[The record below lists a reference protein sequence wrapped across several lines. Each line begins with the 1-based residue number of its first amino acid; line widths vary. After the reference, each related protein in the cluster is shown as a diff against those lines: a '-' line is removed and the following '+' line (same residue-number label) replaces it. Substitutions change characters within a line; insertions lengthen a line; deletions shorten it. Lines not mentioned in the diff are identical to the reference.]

1 LKKKQR
7 RETIGP
13 QWLRW
18 IMFTGGALC
27 MGFAIAM
34 AVLWINFDS
43 IAAVRVW
50 AEKYTMYI
58 PLTTLLYATAVYV
71 LGAVIGKLW
80 LSGAIVGVA
89 ALILALIDYFK
100 TAINGTPLSVA
111 DFGLATQ
118 LGDVAGIAGDLTP
131 PVDFWKALIVLL
143 ICAALLFLFRKLTI
157 LKGRTRFLSASISL
171 MVLIALFSP
180 NCAETIGRTFDVD
193 VYARMPAANNTATH
207 GMTIALWRDCVLRPA
222 DKPEEYSEAYMEDV
236 LQRIDALLAERGE
249 SQGEAT
255 QPNVIFILSEAFF
268 DLNRLPDLQYGSD
281 PLANFHALAEEG
293 ISGNFYSNYLGYGT
307 GYIEMAM
314 HYGVNNQDFGPST
327 NLCFMEDKVYEYL
340 DSMVEQYTNS
350 GDYRAEMLHAFDNS
364 LYNRTVT
371 YPMMGY
377 SDLHFSADVQNLG
390 FAWDE
395 GVYGGYYL
403 RDAYLFAG
411 MLDRMEKINAE
422 GKRAFLYGITMEN
435 HQPFDPGKFYYEC
448 QIDVESSVLSE
459 ENMAIVRVMLEGITR
474 ADQALGA
481 LTDALR
487 ESDEPTVVVF
497 YGDHRPNL
505 FMTDGETVY
514 TKLDICPSNEMSEWT
529 PEQVAELYSTDYL
542 IWANDA
548 ALMQGK
554 SGTKQ
559 DSSISA
565 IGPQLLE
572 LTNQPVS
579 RYWALQQLVSEAAL
593 ADVDLYFADGE
604 STITR
609 NVEDAALTEAQRE
622 LLELRRAVVYDT
634 YFGEQ
639 YITQEMN
646 ALTIS

>member
-1 LKKKQR
+1 
-7 RETIGP
+7 
-13 QWLRW
+13 
-18 IMFTGGALC
+18 

-50 AEKYTMYI
+50 AEKYITYI
-58 PLTTLLYATAVYV
+58 PLTTLLYAAGVYV
-71 LGAVIGKLW
+71 LGAALGKLW
-80 LSGAIVGVA
+80 LGGAIVGVS

-118 LGDVAGIAGDLTP
+118 LGNVAGIAGDLTP

-143 ICAALLFLFRKLTI
+143 VCAGLLFVFRKLTV
-157 LKGRTRFLSASISL
+157 LKGSTRFLSASISL

-180 NCAETIGRTFDVD
+180 NCAEGLGRAFDVD

-222 DKPEEYSEAYMEDV
+222 DKPEGYGEEYMQDV
-236 LQRIDALLAERGE
+236 LARIDELLAEQE
-249 SQGEAT
+249 TAGEAT

-268 DLNRLPDLQYGSD
+268 DLTRMPDLEYDSD
-281 PLANFHALAEEG
+281 PLKNFHALAEEG
-293 ISGNFYSNYLGYGT
+293 ISGKFYSNYLGYGT

-314 HYGVNNQDFGPST
+314 HFGVNNQDFGPST

-350 GDYRAEMLHAFDNS
+350 GEYRAEMLHAFDNS

-377 SDLHFSADVQNLG
+377 SDLHFSADVQQLG
-390 FAWDE
+390 FDWNE

-411 MLDRMEKINAE
+411 MLDRMEEINAS

-448 QIDVESSVLSE
+448 QIDVESDTLSE

-474 ADQALGA
+474 ADQALGM

-514 TKLDICPSNEMSEWT
+514 TKLDMCPSNEMSEWT
-529 PEQVAELYSTDYL
+529 AEQVAELYSTDYL

-554 SGTKQ
+554 AGTKQ

-565 IGPQLLE
+565 IGPQLME
-572 LTNQPVS
+572 VTRQPVS
-579 RYWALQQLVSEAAL
+579 RYWALQQMVSDVAL

-604 STITR
+604 SRITR
-609 NVEDAALTEAQRE
+609 NVETADLTDAERE

-634 YFGEQ
+634 YFGER
-639 YITQEMN
+639 YITEAMN
-646 ALTIS
+646 EPFGK